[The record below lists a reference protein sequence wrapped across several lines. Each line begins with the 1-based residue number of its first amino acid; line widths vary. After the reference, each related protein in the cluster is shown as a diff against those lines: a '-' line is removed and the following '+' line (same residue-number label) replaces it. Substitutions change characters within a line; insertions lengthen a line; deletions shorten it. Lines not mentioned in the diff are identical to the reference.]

1 MFSFASSSSI
11 SLKSA
16 CSMLP
21 STWESAFLS
30 CADKGREVSGRQAL
44 SMPCA
49 PETISIFPNTISGW
63 SAKYWFITIPS
74 FSVRYTQSG
83 SMSITRS
90 RFFKNRISEVTSV
103 PAFSLN
109 AVFGSLTAPNSS
121 ALCARYFRT
130 SGFFLSIV
138 PFEVTKA
145 TMPPGLT
152 LSSVFAKK

>member
-1 MFSFASSSSI
+1 MFSLASSSSI

-21 STWESAFLS
+21 STWESACLS
-30 CADKGREVSGRQAL
+30 CADRGREVSGRQAL

-49 PETISIFPNTISGW
+49 PDTISILPSIISGW

-74 FSVRYTQSG
+74 FSVRCTQSG
-83 SMSITRS
+83 SISITRS

-103 PAFSLN
+103 PASLN
-109 AVFGSLTAPNSS
+109 AVFGSLTAPKSS
-121 ALCARYFRT
+121 ARCARYFRT